1 VWACH
6 FLYLKGGF
14 GLVDR
19 LNENLSVLILA
30 GGLSRRMGRDKAWLE
45 FDGVPL
51 VEHVARRV
59 LPLASELVFSINN
72 PDRFDPLLRSLP
84 IRAQLIADQESGH
97 GPLAG
102 IAAGLGAASHDLVLV
117 LAVDMPFVHV
127 GLLSYMA
134 SLASHYQAIVPTIP
148 ERQSGESR
156 PEPLHAFYRQSCLPA
171 IRTRLETG
179 HRQVVSF
186 LADVATRW
194 VLPDD
199 IARFD
204 PSFASFRNLNSPA
217 DWDSAVSYL
226 KRS

>member
-1 VWACH
+1 
-6 FLYLKGGF
+6 
-14 GLVDR
+14 
-19 LNENLSVLILA
+19 
-30 GGLSRRMGRDKAWLE
+30 
-45 FDGVPL
+45 VPL

-59 LPLASELVFSINN
+59 LPLANELIFSTNN

-84 IRAQLIADQESGH
+84 IRAQLVADREPGL

-117 LAVDMPFVHV
+117 LAVDMPFVQV
-127 GLLSYMA
+127 ALLSYMA
-134 SLASHYQAIVPTIP
+134 SLASHHQAVVPTIP
-148 ERQSGESR
+148 ERPSGESR
-156 PEPLHAFYRQSCLPA
+156 PEPLHAYYRQSCLPA
-171 IRTRLETG
+171 IMARLETG

-194 VLPDD
+194 VPSDD

-217 DWDSAVSYL
+217 DWKSAGGCL